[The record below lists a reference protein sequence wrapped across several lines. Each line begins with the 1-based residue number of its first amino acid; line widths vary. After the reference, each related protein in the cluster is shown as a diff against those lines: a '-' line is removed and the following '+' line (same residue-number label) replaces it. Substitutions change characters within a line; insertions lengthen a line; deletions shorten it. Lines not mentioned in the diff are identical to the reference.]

1 MAPDP
6 SGDQVS
12 PSSEPPAPRC
22 VGILAGGGPL
32 PAQVA
37 QSVVAAGGSVFII
50 GFEGFAEPD
59 VIAPWPHRFIR
70 LAAAGEI
77 LSTLRQHGCRELVLI
92 GPVRRPS
99 FATLRP
105 DAAGARILARIGRAL
120 FSGDDGLLGAIVRVL
135 GEEGFVVRGAHEY
148 LHASVGRR
156 GVMGAVRPDSVAVS
170 DIGRGR
176 SVVVAMGALDIGQGC
191 VVQDGLV
198 LAVEAIEGTDE
209 MLERVG
215 RYRQDGRPGGVL
227 VKMVKPG
234 QERRADLPTIGPE
247 TVRRAARAGLRG
259 IAFEAGA
266 TLLTDPRECVALADA
281 AGLFLVGIT
290 TAGTMESLL

>member
-6 SGDQVS
+6 VTDQPPSHSRAS
-12 PSSEPPAPRC
+12 PPC
-22 VGILAGGGPL
+22 IGILAGGGPL

-37 QSVVAAGGSVFII
+37 RSITAAGGSVFII
-50 GFEGFAEPD
+50 GFEGFADPA

-70 LAAAGEI
+70 LAAAGDI
-77 LSTLRQHGCRELVLI
+77 LATLRQHGCRELVLI

-105 DAAGARILARIGRAL
+105 DAVGARILARVGRAL

-135 GEEGFVVRGAHEY
+135 GEEGFIVRGAHEY

-156 GVMGAVRPDSVAVS
+156 GVMGRIHPDRVALS
-170 DIGRGR
+170 DIARGR
-176 SVVVAMGALDIGQGC
+176 RVVHALGALDIGQGC

-198 LAVEAIEGTDE
+198 LGVEAIEGTDE

-247 TVRRAARAGLRG
+247 TVRRVVRAGLRG

-266 TLLTDPRECVALADA
+266 TLMTDPEGCIAQADE
-281 AGLFLVGIT
+281 AGIFLVGIS
-290 TAGTMESLL
+290 ADGTVESHP